1 MIYLILQILPTTVTT
16 GLLALVPEKL
26 VNYHLF
32 NISLLFVVRLI
43 ILVGFILIR
52 YKIGYSSMQMLVLT
66 TPCHLYLLIMLALFL
81 SEGLNQTVNYIT
93 SDINKKIELIKILV
107 SLHTICTLVIILS
120 LLFSVVAKKFQS
132 EINDDLKK
140 QIETQIYHYE
150 QLEKL
155 NAEIRRFKHDY
166 INHIKCM
173 SSMAANKEYDDLIDY
188 INKLSASFPVSAFL
202 FETGNYIADAILT
215 EKQVNSP
222 DNILIKFDGVIP
234 ANIDNID
241 LCIILSNAVDN
252 AVEACCLYDGDRII
266 NVHSGF
272 KHGYFVLKIKN
283 PTVNIALSNKAVT
296 TKPDK
301 INHGFGLDN
310 IKRAVKKYDGY
321 VSMTC
326 EDNIFTLNITFSNIS
341 EK

>member
-1 MIYLILQILPTTVTT
+1 M
-16 GLLALVPEKL
+16 
-26 VNYHLF
+26 
-32 NISLLFVVRLI
+32 
-43 ILVGFILIR
+43 
-52 YKIGYSSMQMLVLT
+52 
-66 TPCHLYLLIMLALFL
+66 
-81 SEGLNQTVNYIT
+81 
-93 SDINKKIELIKILV
+93 
-107 SLHTICTLVIILS
+107 
-120 LLFSVVAKKFQS
+120 
-132 EINDDLKK
+132 
-140 QIETQIYHYE
+140 
-150 QLEKL
+150 
-155 NAEIRRFKHDY
+155 
-166 INHIKCM
+166 
-173 SSMAANKEYDDLIDY
+173 
-188 INKLSASFPVSAFL
+188 
-202 FETGNYIADAILT
+202 
-215 EKQVNSP
+215 
-222 DNILIKFDGVIP
+222 
-234 ANIDNID
+234 
-241 LCIILSNAVDN
+241 SNAVDN